1 MADIHKASP
10 DIILLGERAQQLDM
24 LLHVQE
30 FSAMAVLITGPS
42 GIGKTALLEAAS
54 AQLSVHHQLVVIN
67 GFETNQLTDLIDVVA
82 LQLGC
87 ESNLVD
93 LDTQLVKMAAENET
107 FHLLIDDAHLLDD
120 QILQLLLE
128 KSTLPHGWRL
138 ILCGDEGL
146 KARLSALQTHF
157 ENKLYHLIELQ
168 PFTEEESEAFI
179 SQLFKG
185 AGIDVLPLSM
195 KDIHQ
200 LWLLSKGVP
209 GKLLDLVELEQDQ
222 HKQRAGKLPVG
233 HIAAVGLISAALM
246 VSFFYQEQNLDQDTD
261 DAIALLL
268 KEQARRIQKQA
279 SQPEDLTTS
288 AVESPVQE
296 QVAQDNP
303 KIETGVSQASTQQ
316 SPQLIDAG
324 SESRSPSFESTSN
337 GQNESISKRVETQ
350 PQGTG
355 KIVTHTP
362 EKAVQS
368 QAKAKPAHPLL
379 QAPSQSY
386 ALQLLGVRN
395 EDSAK
400 AFVKRFER
408 QMDGSKLN
416 IYETRYKGEPW
427 FVVVYGPISSKQQA
441 SQEANALSKTL
452 NGQPWVRPIS
462 KIQADIRQ
470 IPDR

>member
-1 MADIHKASP
+1 MADSHKTSP
-10 DIILLGERAQQLDM
+10 DIILIGERAQQLDM

-42 GIGKTALLEAAS
+42 AIGKTALLEAAS

-67 GFETNQLTDLIDVVA
+67 GFETNQLTDLIDVIS

-87 ESNLVD
+87 EANLVD
-93 LDTQLVKMAAENET
+93 LDTQLSKMAADNET

-120 QILQLLLE
+120 QVIQLLLE
-128 KSTLPHGWRL
+128 KSTLAHGWRL
-138 ILCGDEGL
+138 ILCGDESL
-146 KARLSALQTHF
+146 KVRLSALQTHF

-209 GKLLDLVELEQDQ
+209 GKLMELVELEQDQ
-222 HKQRAGKLPVG
+222 QKLRASKFPMG
-233 HIAAVGLISAALM
+233 HIAAVGLISAVLI
-246 VSFFYQEQNLDQDTD
+246 VSILYQEQEVKLESD
-261 DAIALLL
+261 DAIAMLLQ
-268 KEQARRIQKQA
+268 EQAKRLEHTKEIVSQKKDTAQN
-279 SQPEDLTTS
+279 QLS
-288 AVESPVQE
+288 ATEL
-296 QVAQDNP
+296 AQDPADANELLNQIISDSEEESAP
-303 KIETGVSQASTQQ
+303 QVLATNMPGEVIE
-316 SPQLIDAG
+316 
-324 SESRSPSFESTSN
+324 ESRPD
-337 GQNESISKRVETQ
+337 ESISKRVETA
-350 PQGTG
+350 PQAVG
-355 KIVTHTP
+355 KITTHTP
-362 EKAVQS
+362 KEVVSDSANARPS
-368 QAKAKPAHPLL
+368 HPLL

-400 AFVKRFER
+400 AFVKRFAR

-416 IYETRYKGEPW
+416 IYETRFKGEPW
-427 FVVVYGPISSKQQA
+427 FVVVYGPINTKQQA
-441 SQEANALSKTL
+441 SREASALSKTL

>member
-54 AQLSVHHQLVVIN
+54 AQLSVHHQLAVIN
-67 GFETNQLTDLIDVVA
+67 GFESNQLTDLIDVVA

-87 ESNLVD
+87 EANLVD
-93 LDTQLVKMAAENET
+93 LDTQLAKMAAQNET

-120 QILQLLLE
+120 QVLQLLLE

-146 KARLSALQTHF
+146 KARLSALQAHF

-179 SQLFKG
+179 AQLFKG

-222 HKQRAGKLPVG
+222 QKQRAARLPVG
-233 HIAAVGLISAALM
+233 HIAAVGLISAALI
-246 VSFFYQEQNLDQDTD
+246 VSFLYQDQTAEQDSD

-268 KEQARRIQKQA
+268 QEQAKRIEQKSSQPVDAAKSALEVLAQEQEVQA
-279 SQPEDLTTS
+279 SPEVEADASQTASAQTSKLTV
-288 AVESPVQE
+288 VEVEPESSPVVE
-296 QVAQDNP
+296 TPERQD
-303 KIETGVSQASTQQ
+303 
-316 SPQLIDAG
+316 
-324 SESRSPSFESTSN
+324 
-337 GQNESISKRVETQ
+337 ESISKRVETQ
-350 PQGTG
+350 PQGAG
-355 KIVTHTP
+355 KIAAHTP

-368 QAKAKPAHPLL
+368 KAKAKPAHPLL

-441 SQEANALSKTL
+441 SQEASALSKTL